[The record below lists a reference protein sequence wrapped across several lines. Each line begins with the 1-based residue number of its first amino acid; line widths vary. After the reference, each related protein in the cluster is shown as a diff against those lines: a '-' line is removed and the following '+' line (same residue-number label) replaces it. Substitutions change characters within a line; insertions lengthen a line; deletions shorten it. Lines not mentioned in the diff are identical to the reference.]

1 MFSKL
6 KNPLDAH
13 MQLAFILFHSVALT
27 IQRHASDGLMWRYK
41 GKDVVTTSVGTI
53 STSVSFVVQ
62 PFFVH

>member
-6 KNPLDAH
+6 KHPLDAH
-13 MQLAFILFHSVALT
+13 MQLPFILFHSVSLT
-27 IQRHASDGLMWRYK
+27 IQRHPSDGLMWRFK

-62 PFFVH
+62 PFFGH